1 MIENGHLAD
10 WSQVLLWRRLLYRFS
25 KRLSPTTVLLRTPI
39 IQMIIFN
46 QGENTFDWLLLVE
59 GFWGPIS
66 YNWYKSTAL
75 QQGRLFRIF
84 ENYNVEDIWQ
94 YLYHTYLLQKPQPF
108 TTNVYICLAIYSDFA
123 LSRSSSVMTPHFS
136 QLGVVLCFLTQ
147 RKFR

>member
-75 QQGRLFRIF
+75 Q
-84 ENYNVEDIWQ
+84 

-108 TTNVYICLAIYSDFA
+108 TTNVYICLAIYSGLA

-136 QLGVVLCFLTQ
+136 QLGVGLCLAFFVYQSLESS
-147 RKFR
+147 KGKVMN